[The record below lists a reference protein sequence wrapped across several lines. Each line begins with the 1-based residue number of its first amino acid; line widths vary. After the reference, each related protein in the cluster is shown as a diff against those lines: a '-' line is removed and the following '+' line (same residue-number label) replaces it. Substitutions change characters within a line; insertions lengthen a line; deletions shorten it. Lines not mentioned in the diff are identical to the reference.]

1 LSRPQATSGQII
13 SAQSGGKIN
22 QENPLHGFSADGR
35 KEEGFLSFPLCHQS
49 GPGHAGSF
57 IGFIMSSNT
66 LQLFRQPKSAILLI
80 LGFASGL
87 PLALTSGT
95 LQAWM
100 TVENIDLKTIGFFSL
115 VGQAYVFKFLWAPA
129 MDRFTPPLF
138 GRRRGWLLL
147 TQALLMAGITAM
159 GFMDPASQLRWM
171 AALAVLIAF
180 CSASQDIVF
189 DAWKTDVLPAQ
200 ERGSGAAISV
210 LGYRLAMLVSGGLA
224 LWMADKYL
232 GWQATYWLMAALL
245 IPCIVATLLA
255 EEPANATGAPKTLEE
270 AVSAPL
276 RDFFGRNN
284 AWLIL
289 LLIVMYK
296 LGDAFA
302 MSLSTTFLIRGVG
315 FDAGQVGVVNKTLG
329 LFATIIG
336 ALYGGVLM
344 QRLSLFRALF
354 IFGILQ
360 GISNAGYW
368 ILAVTEKNIF
378 TMGGAVFF
386 ENLCGG
392 MGTAAFV
399 ALLMAL
405 CNKSFSATQFALLS
419 ALSAVGRVYVG
430 PIAGWFVEGH
440 GWPTFYLFSVIA
452 AVPGIL
458 LLLLCRRTL
467 EYMQRTQSFMPRTE
481 FAGGYRLALRILTVG
496 CLLLVAWLIMLI
508 IRACG
513 LVTFSFDTLLLE
525 GGALLAITGILLGSV
540 LDYVA
545 LRRAASNTA
554 G

>member
-1 LSRPQATSGQII
+1 MA
-13 SAQSGGKIN
+13 
-22 QENPLHGFSADGR
+22 NPHLR
-35 KEEGFLSFPLCHQS
+35 RFL
-49 GPGHAGSF
+49 
-57 IGFIMSSNT
+57 
-66 LQLFRQPKSAILLI
+66 QPKSAILLI

-115 VGQAYVFKFLWAPA
+115 VGQAYVFKFLWSPV
-129 MDRFTPPLF
+129 MDRYTPPLL
-138 GRRRGWLLL
+138 GRRRGWLLM
-147 TQALLMAGITAM
+147 TQILLLISIAAM
-159 GFMDPASQLRWM
+159 GFLEPGTQLRWM
-171 AALAVLIAF
+171 AALAVIIAF

-189 DAWKTDVLPAQ
+189 DAWKTDVLSAE
-200 ERGSGAAISV
+200 ERGTGAAISV

-224 LWMADKYL
+224 LWLADRYL

-245 IPCIVATLLA
+245 LPCIIATFLA
-255 EEPANATGAPKTLEE
+255 PEPTDAIPVPRSLEQ
-270 AVSAPL
+270 AVTEPL

-302 MSLSTTFLIRGVG
+302 MSLTTTFLIRGVG
-315 FDAGQVGVVNKTLG
+315 FDAGEVGIVNKTLG
-329 LFATIIG
+329 LFATILG

-344 QRLSLFRALF
+344 QRLTLFRALL

-368 ILAVTEKNIF
+368 LLSITDKHMFSMAA
-378 TMGGAVFF
+378 AVFF

-399 ALLMAL
+399 ALLMTL

-430 PIAGWFVEGH
+430 PIAGWFVEAH
-440 GWPTFYLFSVIA
+440 GWSAFYLFSVFA

-458 LLLLCRRTL
+458 LLLVCQSTL
-467 EYMQRTQSFMPRTE
+467 EYTQQTERFLPRRE
-481 FAGGYRLALRILTVG
+481 FAPAYRFALRALTLGCAMLAVWLVILMTNSLGLTNCTFTLPLLKGGALFAIGGIVFGGLLDYLALRK
-496 CLLLVAWLIMLI
+496 
-508 IRACG
+508 
-513 LVTFSFDTLLLE
+513 
-525 GGALLAITGILLGSV
+525 
-540 LDYVA
+540 
-545 LRRAASNTA
+545 TA
-554 G
+554 FL